1 MEILGRVF
9 AYLLSVGVV
18 GGMVYAA
25 IAFGA
30 RAKALKAIGW
40 QAVPGTIVRPA
51 RRARL
56 CTLGGGVRYRYVVE
70 GRAYESGRVRL
81 LDWPAFLWPDA
92 EAVQRRLAAADPVE
106 VKVNPAYAEDAAL
119 DLAPPSRA
127 FGWAGLGVTLGC
139 LLLLALRRLI

>member
-1 MEILGRVF
+1 MEILGRIL

-30 RAKALKAIGW
+30 RAKALKAAGW
-40 QAVPGTIVRPA
+40 RAVPGTVVRPA
-51 RRARL
+51 RPSAL
-56 CTLGGGVRYRYVVE
+56 GTLGGGVRYRYAVE

-92 EAVQRRLAAADPVE
+92 EAVQNRLAAADAVE

-119 DLAPPSRA
+119 DLAAPPRA
-127 FGWAGLGVTLGC
+127 FGWTGVGVTLAC
-139 LLLLALRRLI
+139 LLLLGLRRLI